1 MPDGFLPFARV
12 ARLFVFA
19 HRPRTKTRATRV
31 NFKKW
36 PILNSKGYLS
46 LLCPRKVEIIL
57 SDMVFAMEIFA
68 RVARVAR
75 AARVSDL
82 AVWGDADVSVIRKL
96 QKPKNRAAK
105 LATNS
110 PFDASHLGGPQ

>member
-1 MPDGFLPFARV
+1 MANRSSYQLAFVKVSSVGDCLDYLPDGFLPFARV

-36 PILNSKGYLS
+36 PILNSKGYLC
-46 LLCPRKVEIIL
+46 LLNPRKVEMIL
-57 SDMVFAMEIFA
+57 SDMVFAMKIFA

-82 AVWGDADVSVIRKL
+82 ATQNV
-96 QKPKNRAAK
+96 
-105 LATNS
+105 
-110 PFDASHLGGPQ
+110 FDSKYLTQNI